1 MTNWKQITS
10 HIYIGNIFSLV
21 DKTLFENQNITN
33 VISLVPNNPLK
44 TLFPHVKIREH
55 FFEDIDKED
64 IICHSQILYHEIER
78 IIEANEKVLVHCN
91 AGKSRSAGVVIY
103 YLVKKYKKSP
113 KEIYDFVKQ
122 QKPDIQ
128 PNKGF
133 YKQLMD
139 LPF

>member
-1 MTNWKQITS
+1 MTNWNQITP
-10 HIYIGNIFSLV
+10 HIYIGNIFSV
-21 DKTLFENQNITN
+21 IDKTLFEEHNITN
-33 VISLVPNNPLK
+33 VISLVPNGPLK
-44 TLFPHVKIREH
+44 VKYPHVKIREH
-55 FFEDIDKED
+55 FFDDVDTED
-64 IICHSQILYHEIER
+64 IICHSEILYHEIER
-78 IIEANEKVLVHCN
+78 IIEANGKVLVHCN
-91 AGKSRSAGVVIY
+91 AGKSRSAGIVIY
-103 YLVKKYKKSP
+103 YLIKKYKKGP